1 MKGKGVWS
9 TPGGVVVLLAV
20 VLYVAVAAIYLGTR
34 GYFVRSPDRDFAS
47 ADYQPGNIVFDPTR
61 IPVKQGKKAQPVDV
75 AKVAEKTPAALA
87 KGKSLFD
94 ANCAA
99 CHGRNGKGDG
109 PAAVSLAPKPRDFA
123 SPGGWTNGYALTDI
137 FKTLTEGVKG
147 SAMGSYD
154 TLSVKDRFDLAHYV
168 QSFGDFPHGT
178 VTRADLERLE
188 HEFHLSEAGEEP
200 SHAPVYRVM
209 ADMVADYRARSLP
222 SFQPGGLTPA
232 ELRLYRRAVTDPA
245 RAAHTLALVQGWRAN
260 PEAFAVAVA
269 GGAPGN
275 GFSAAVGT
283 FSDSEWRE
291 LQSILARSEPGS

>member
-20 VLYVAVAAIYLGTR
+20 GLYVAVAAVYLGTR

-47 ADYQPGNIVFDPTR
+47 ADYQPGDIVFDPTR
-61 IPVKQGKKAQPVDV
+61 IPEKQGKKAQPIDL
-75 AKVAEKTPAALA
+75 AKAAQETPAALS

-99 CHGRNGKGDG
+99 CHGQNGKGDG
-109 PAAVSLAPKPRDFA
+109 PAAVALTPRPRDFA
-123 SPGGWTNGYALTDI
+123 SPRGWTNGYALTDI
-137 FKTLTEGVKG
+137 FRTLSEGVKG
-147 SAMGSYD
+147 TAMGSYD
-154 TLSVKDRFDLAHYV
+154 TLSVQDRFDLAHYV
-168 QSFGDFPHGT
+168 QSFGAFPHGT
-178 VTRADLERLE
+178 VTRADLEHLDD
-188 HEFHLSEAGEEP
+188 EFHLSEAGEEP

-209 ADMVADYRARSLP
+209 ADMVADYRAKSLP
-222 SFQPGGLTPA
+222 AFRTGALSPA

-245 RAAHTLALVQGWRAN
+245 RAAHALALVKGWRSN
-260 PEAFAVAVA
+260 PEAFAVAAA

-291 LQSILARSEPGS
+291 LQSILAGSEPAN